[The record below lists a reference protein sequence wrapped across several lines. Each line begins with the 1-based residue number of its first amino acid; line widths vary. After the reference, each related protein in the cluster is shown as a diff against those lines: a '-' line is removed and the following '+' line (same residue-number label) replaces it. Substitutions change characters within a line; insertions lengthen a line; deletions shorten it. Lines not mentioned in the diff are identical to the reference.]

1 MNIQVKALCS
11 LILGLY
17 LISWRADAATCPTP
31 AYCSGTGWG
40 YQYYDTGTY
49 ASASLVGGD
58 PNGAVSG
65 YGVEGVVASTNPYSA
80 VYGLSNGNS
89 DAIFGYCSSSTTST
103 CIGSGGENAGSG
115 PGVYG
120 LSISGNGVYA
130 DSINGT
136 AMSAYSTYGVAIEG
150 ESVSASDAIYGYN
163 PATAAGGIGVY
174 GYSANGVGVKGL
186 NANGNEDGVEG
197 YSSASGYSGGAF
209 WNNGTGKAVFA
220 DSQYGTAG
228 YFQGNVDV
236 AGNLT
241 KTTGSFK
248 IDHPLDP
255 ANKYLYHSFV
265 ESPDMKNVYDG
276 VATMDTR
283 GETTVQL
290 PNYFEALNR
299 DYRYQ
304 LTSIGRFSPVYV
316 AEKVSNNAFKIAGG
330 LPGQEVSWQVTG
342 IRQDA
347 YAAAHPIVPEVDKDS
362 ADQGKYLHPQEV
374 AGVPRSSSTAIG
386 WRDPPSLDR
395 PPERDRP
402 ERRDGSGIVSVCR

>member
-1 MNIQVKALCS
+1 MA
-11 LILGLY
+11 
-17 LISWRADAATCPTP
+17 
-31 AYCSGTGWG
+31 
-40 YQYYDTGTY
+40 
-49 ASASLVGGD
+49 
-58 PNGAVSG
+58 
-65 YGVEGVVASTNPYSA
+65 
-80 VYGLSNGNS
+80 
-89 DAIFGYCSSSTTST
+89 
-103 CIGSGGENAGSG
+103 
-115 PGVYG
+115 
-120 LSISGNGVYA
+120 
-130 DSINGT
+130 
-136 AMSAYSTYGVAIEG
+136 
-150 ESVSASDAIYGYN
+150 
-163 PATAAGGIGVY
+163 
-174 GYSANGVGVKGL
+174 
-186 NANGNEDGVEG
+186 
-197 YSSASGYSGGAF
+197 ASGDRCSPPVPLSLPRNTAP
-209 WNNGTGKAVFA
+209 TGSREAWVPIRTA
-220 DSQYGTAG
+220 REYDSTREFDVNLVLQATAG